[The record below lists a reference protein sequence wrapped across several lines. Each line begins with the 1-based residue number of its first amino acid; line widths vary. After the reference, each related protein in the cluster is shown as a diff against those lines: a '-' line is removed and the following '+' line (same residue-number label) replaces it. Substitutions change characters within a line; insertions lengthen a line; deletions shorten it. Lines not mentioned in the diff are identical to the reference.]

1 MYGLRFP
8 VAERILAFLSRVG
21 EVGSKRETAGRH
33 PSCGRPTWCSAD
45 PDIESDDGPTDPDSC
60 LPACAP
66 PSHQS
71 ERQISITTRIE
82 FSHYQGSRPDNLLEC
97 LVRRHPPA
105 RLLVVGKISTV
116 ITGASKVCSSGSK
129 SHFTLELPDFHSPSA
144 VCTPQK
150 PGSANQKR
158 RDL

>member
-1 MYGLRFP
+1 
-8 VAERILAFLSRVG
+8 
-21 EVGSKRETAGRH
+21 
-33 PSCGRPTWCSAD
+33 
-45 PDIESDDGPTDPDSC
+45 
-60 LPACAP
+60 
-66 PSHQS
+66 
-71 ERQISITTRIE
+71 
-82 FSHYQGSRPDNLLEC
+82 LLEC

-116 ITGASKVCSSGSK
+116 ITGASKVCSSGSN